1 MEKEYKQVQLGVDSI
16 LGTKTLIRRKRKSVL
31 DKKRELFFNVIL
43 MMEELFVRQ
52 NLVYADLN
60 LDFSNYDEKFFTIID
75 MLLYMNFGKQ
85 CMELI
90 GFYLYDRVNAD
101 GTINALIINDD
112 EELFLN
118 NPTDLWNLMCKVNP
132 KIDEQNI

>member
-1 MEKEYKQVQLGVDSI
+1 MEKEYKQVQLGVDEI

-31 DKKRELFFNVIL
+31 DKKRELFFNVIV
-43 MMEELFVRQ
+43 MMEEIFVRQ

-60 LDFSNYDEKFFTIID
+60 LDFTNYDEKFFTIID

-101 GTINALIINDD
+101 GTINALLVNDD

-118 NPTDLWNLMCKVNP
+118 NPTDLWNLMSKVNP

>member
-1 MEKEYKQVQLGVDSI
+1 MEKEYKQVQLAVDEI
-16 LGTKTLIRRKRKSVL
+16 LGTKTLIRRKRKSVI
-31 DKKRELFFNVIL
+31 DKKRELFFNVIV
-43 MMEELFVRQ
+43 MMEEIFVRQ
-52 NLVYADLN
+52 NIVYADLN
-60 LDFSNYDEKFFTIID
+60 LDFTNYDEKFFTIID

-101 GTINALIINDD
+101 GTMNPIIVNDK
-112 EELFLN
+112 EEVILH

-132 KIDEQNI
+132 KIDEQAI

>member
-1 MEKEYKQVQLGVDSI
+1 MEKEYKQVQLAVDDI

-31 DKKRELFFNVIL
+31 DKKRELFFNVIVI
-43 MMEELFVRQ
+43 MEEIFVRQ

-60 LDFSNYDEKFFTIID
+60 LDFTNYDEKFFTIID

-90 GFYLYDRVNAD
+90 GFYLYDRVNTD
-101 GTINALIINDD
+101 GTINPILVNDS
-112 EELFLN
+112 EELILN

>member
-31 DKKRELFFNVIL
+31 DKKRELFFNVIVT
-43 MMEELFVRQ
+43 MEELFVRQ

-60 LDFSNYDEKFFTIID
+60 LDFTNYDEKFFTIID

>member
-31 DKKRELFFNVIL
+31 DKKRELFFNVIV

-90 GFYLYDRVNAD
+90 RFYLYDRVNAD
-101 GTINALIINDD
+101 GTINALLVNDE

>member
-31 DKKRELFFNVIL
+31 DKKRELFFNVIV

-90 GFYLYDRVNAD
+90 AFYLYDRVNAD
-101 GTINALIINDD
+101 GTINALLINDD

>member
-31 DKKRELFFNVIL
+31 DKKRELFFHVIV
-43 MMEELFVRQ
+43 MMEELLVRQ

-90 GFYLYDRVNAD
+90 AFYLYDRVNAD
-101 GTINALIINDD
+101 GTINALLINDD

-118 NPTDLWNLMCKVNP
+118 NPKDLWNLMCKVNP

>member
-1 MEKEYKQVQLGVDSI
+1 MEKEYKQVQLGVDEI

-31 DKKRELFFNVIL
+31 DKKRELFFNVIV

-60 LDFSNYDEKFFTIID
+60 LDFTNYDEKFFTIID

-90 GFYLYDRVNAD
+90 AFYLYDRVNAD
-101 GTINALIINDD
+101 GTINPLLINDD
-112 EELFLN
+112 EELVLN

-132 KIDEQNI
+132 KIDE

>member
-1 MEKEYKQVQLGVDSI
+1 MEKEYKQVQLGVDEI

-31 DKKRELFFNVIL
+31 DKKRELFFNVIV
-43 MMEELFVRQ
+43 MMEEIFVRQ

-60 LDFSNYDEKFFTIID
+60 LDFTNYDEKFFTIID

-90 GFYLYDRVNAD
+90 AFYLYDRVNAD
-101 GTINALIINDD
+101 GTINPLLINDD
-112 EELFLN
+112 EELILN

-132 KIDEQNI
+132 KIDA

>member
-1 MEKEYKQVQLGVDSI
+1 MEKEYKQVQLGVDEI

-31 DKKRELFFNVIL
+31 DKKRELFFNVIVT
-43 MMEELFVRQ
+43 MEELFVRQ

-90 GFYLYDRVNAD
+90 AFYLYDRVNAD
-101 GTINALIINDD
+101 GTINALLINDD

-132 KIDEQNI
+132 KIDEQAI